1 MSSDIRDILSKL
13 RDLEEGR
20 LTPVAVKKGL
30 NPQQKSV
37 DQLPALFKPKN
48 ISPTLTKAPYQKHPM
63 DGKLVGDSVEPRKN
77 PLEEA
82 MQEVEEDMISKIKGD
97 FIKYLDKL
105 EKKVAHD
112 DDLKDRSTP
121 NLDKLEKK
129 QNIDRELLDKAR
141 DAVEAG
147 AAEEDMYEDPTQSEP
162 PPDFKPEPVEN
173 PVLPESA
180 PVQTVTLED
189 SSVFEIHGSDDSGYE
204 IRHNGRSLPTRFPN
218 VDHANM
224 ALKMFQRRRASQD
237 RGQDYIEEK

>member
-1 MSSDIRDILSKL
+1 MSDPIYDIIRRLSL
-13 RDLEEGR
+13 VEGKT
-20 LTPVAVKKGL
+20 TPVNVKHGL
-30 NPQQKSV
+30 NRQQQGV
-37 DQLPALFKPKN
+37 PQLPALLKPKN
-48 ISPTLTKAPYQKHPM
+48 ISPTLSKKPYQAHPL
-63 DGKLVGDSVEPRKN
+63 DGYMVGEN
-77 PLEEA
+77 ALAEA